1 MSTGKIKRSENTY
14 QKINTLYKR
23 DAKNVIMPY
32 DGFTEPEFEYLRD
45 LKWRAEIKIDGTC
58 MRIEVS
64 KQGMYEVPTNNKFLA
79 PQCIGVTFNV
89 EYKGKT
95 DNAQIPP
102 KMLKFMQDHFPED
115 KVLAA
120 FGLKKEIP
128 IEEWADHKWTFDDG
142 VTPNYDAIP
151 DLYTI
156 YGEGYGCGIQKG
168 GNYIKDGVDFRVFDV
183 KVTCKYHKGNMKVD
197 EIYLNTTARDEIAN
211 KLGANIVPFYGYLTI
226 DEAIDVVR
234 KGIVTGMWANP
245 YLIEEGLVLRT
256 DCGLLNRQGKRL
268 IVKIKTEDFVKYRN
282 VYGTD
287 GPVEQPKNEHY

>member
-14 QKINTLYKR
+14 QKINTIFKR

-32 DGFTEPEFEYLRD
+32 DGFTEPEFEYLRGV
-45 LKWRAEIKIDGTC
+45 KWRAEIKVDGTN

-64 KQGMYEVPTNNKFLA
+64 KKEMYEVPANNKFLA

-102 KMLKFMQDHFPED
+102 RLLKFMQDNFPED

-120 FGLKKEIP
+120 LGLKKEIP
-128 IEEWADHKWTFDDG
+128 IEEWAEHKWVSEAG
-142 VTPNYDAIP
+142 EPYWYAIP

-168 GNYIKDGVDFRVFDV
+168 GNYIKDGVDFMVFDV
-183 KVTCKYHKGNMKVD
+183 KVNNIWLKTD
-197 EIYLNTTARDEIAN
+197 ARDEIAN

-234 KGIVTGMWANP
+234 KGIVTGKWANP
-245 YLIEEGLVLRT
+245 NLVEEGLVLRT
-256 DCGLLNRQGKRL
+256 DLGLLNRMGKRL
-268 IVKIKTEDFVKYRN
+268 IVKIKTEDFEKYRR

-287 GPVEQPKNEHY
+287 EKVEQPVNQNY

>member
-32 DGFTEPEFEYLRD
+32 ASFTEPEFEYLRG
-45 LKWRAEIKIDGTC
+45 LKWRAEIKIDGTN

-64 KQGMYEVPTNNKFLA
+64 KEPIWNGGNPDTV
-79 PQCIGVTFNV
+79 IGVRFNV

-102 KMLKFMQDHFPED
+102 KMLKFMQDNFPED
-115 KVLAA
+115 KVLTAL
-120 FGLKKEIP
+120 GLKKEIL
-128 IEEWADHKWTFDDG
+128 ESEWVDHKWTYDDG
-142 VTPNYDAIP
+142 ETPNYEAIP
-151 DLYTI
+151 NLYTI
-156 YGEGYGCGIQKG
+156 YGEGYGIGIQKG

-183 KVTCKYHKGNMKVD
+183 KVTCAYHKGNMKVD
-197 EIYLNTTARDEIAN
+197 EIYLNTEARDEIAN
-211 KLGANIVPFYGYLTI
+211 KLGANIAPFYGYLTI
-226 DEAIDVVR
+226 DEAVEVVR
-234 KGIVTGMWANP
+234 KGIITGMWANP
-245 YLIEEGLVLRT
+245 NLVEEGLVLRT

-287 GPVEQPKNEHY
+287 GQVEQLENKYY

>member
-32 DGFTEPEFEYLRD
+32 DGFTEPEFEYLRG
-45 LKWRAEIKIDGTC
+45 LKWRAETKIDGTN

-64 KQGMYEVPTNNKFLA
+64 KHPVLNGTIVN
-79 PQCIGVTFNV
+79 GVYFEV

-102 KMLKFMQDHFPED
+102 KMLKFMQEHFPED

-120 FGLKKEIP
+120 LGLEKEISLDNWV
-128 IEEWADHKWTFDDG
+128 EHKWTFDDG

-151 DLYTI
+151 DMYTI

-183 KVTCKYHKGNMKVD
+183 KVNNIWLKTD
-197 EIYLNTTARDEIAN
+197 ARDEIAN

-226 DEAIDVVR
+226 DEAVDVVR

-245 YLIEEGLVLRT
+245 TLVEEGLVLRT
-256 DCGLLNRQGKRL
+256 DCGLLNRMGKRL

-287 GPVEQPKNEHY
+287 GPVEQPNNEHY

>member
-1 MSTGKIKRSENTY
+1 MSTGKVKRSPNTY

-32 DGFTEPEFEYLRD
+32 DGFTEPEFEYLRNV
-45 LKWRAEIKIDGTC
+45 KWRAEIKIDGTC

-64 KQGMYEVPTNNKFLA
+64 KHPVLNGTIVN
-79 PQCIGVTFNV
+79 GVYFEV

-102 KMLKFMQDHFPED
+102 KMLKFMQEHFQED

-120 FGLKKEIP
+120 LGLEKKISLDNWVE
-128 IEEWADHKWTFDDG
+128 HKWTFDDG

-151 DLYTI
+151 DMYTI

-183 KVTCKYHKGNMKVD
+183 KVTCKYHKGNMQVD
-197 EIYLNTTARDEIAN
+197 DIYLNVEARDEIAN

-226 DEAIDVVR
+226 DEAVEVVR

-245 YLIEEGLVLRT
+245 TLVEEGLVLRT

-287 GPVEQPKNEHY
+287 GPVDQPNNEHY